1 MTVALVLVGPII
13 LLILYVIMTYNGL
26 ISDKNHVEEGWSGID
41 VQLKKRHNL
50 IPALVET
57 VKGVTKHEDSVFT
70 KIAEYRAKSLGAGP
84 SQEKQKME
92 TAITSSLK
100 SIFALAESYPELKS
114 NTNFQELQEQ
124 LGVIEDEI
132 SMSRR
137 YYNGT
142 VRDFNIKI
150 ESFPS
155 NLVAKKFNFEKYE
168 FFELELEA
176 QRDMP
181 EVNF

>member
-1 MTVALVLVGPII
+1 
-13 LLILYVIMTYNGL
+13 
-26 ISDKNHVEEGWSGID
+26 
-41 VQLKKRHNL
+41 
-50 IPALVET
+50 
-57 VKGVTKHEDSVFT
+57 
-70 KIAEYRAKSLGAGP
+70 
-84 SQEKQKME
+84 ME

-142 VRDFNIKI
+142 VRDYNIKI

-155 NLVAKKFNFEKYE
+155 NLVAKKFGFEKYE